1 MKMLIEVDTKS
12 KESLQEVIDFCEGYL
27 NFTFKEKNIPQINS
41 KVPTTN
47 DISSDDETPSEDK
60 KSIVEPPRAENENV
74 EKRKRRTKAEMEEL
88 KVETT
93 EKPSISLSEL
103 KDLAQQKAQ
112 TVDRKKVKDAI
123 SKYAEKLNEVA
134 EKDFEALYKDLKA
147 I

>member
-12 KESLQEVIDFCEGYL
+12 KHSLQEVIDFCEGYL

-74 EKRKRRTKAEMEEL
+74 EKRKRRTKAEMEEA
-88 KVETT
+88 TS
-93 EKPSISLSEL
+93 EKPSITLSEL

-134 EKDFEALYKDLKA
+134 EKDFEALYEDLKA

>member
-41 KVPTTN
+41 KVPRTN

-60 KSIVEPPRAENENV
+60 KSIVEPPRAENV
-74 EKRKRRTKAEMEEL
+74 EKRKRRTKAEMEEAAS
-88 KVETT
+88 
-93 EKPSISLSEL
+93 EKPSITLSEL

>member
-12 KESLQEVIDFCEGYL
+12 KESLQEVIGFCESYL
-27 NFTFKEKNIPQINS
+27 NFTFQSDNSSQINS
-41 KVPTTN
+41 KVPRTN
-47 DISSDDETPSEDK
+47 EISSDDETPSEDK

-74 EKRKRRTKAEMEEL
+74 EKRKRRTKAEMEEAAS
-88 KVETT
+88 
-93 EKPSISLSEL
+93 EKPSITLSEL

-123 SKYAEKLNEVA
+123 LKYAEKLNEVA

>member
-1 MKMLIEVDTKS
+1 MLIEVDTKS
-12 KESLQEVIDFCEGYL
+12 RESLQEVIDFCEGHL
-27 NFTFKEKNIPQINS
+27 NFSHNINS
-41 KVPTTN
+41 NVCRTQKL
-47 DISSDDETPSEDK
+47 SSDDETPSEDK

-74 EKRKRRTKAEMEEL
+74 EKRKRRTKAEMEEAAS
-88 KVETT
+88 
-93 EKPSISLSEL
+93 EKPSITLSEL

-134 EKDFEALYKDLKA
+134 EKDFEALYKELKA

>member
-27 NFTFKEKNIPQINS
+27 NFTFKEKNIPQISS
-41 KVPTTN
+41 KVPRTN

-74 EKRKRRTKAEMEEL
+74 EKRKRRTKAEMEEAAS
-88 KVETT
+88 
-93 EKPSISLSEL
+93 EKPSITLSEL

>member
-41 KVPTTN
+41 KVPRTN

-74 EKRKRRTKAEMEEL
+74 EKRKRRTKAEMEEAAS
-88 KVETT
+88 
-93 EKPSISLSEL
+93 EKPSITLSEL